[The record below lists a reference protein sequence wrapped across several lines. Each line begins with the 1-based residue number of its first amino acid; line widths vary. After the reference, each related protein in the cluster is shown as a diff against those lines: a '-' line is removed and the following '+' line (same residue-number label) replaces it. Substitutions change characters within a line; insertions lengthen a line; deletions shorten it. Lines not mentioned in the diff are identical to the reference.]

1 MIGVIAAREWRGLFL
16 SPLAWTLLAVTQ
28 ALLAWIF
35 IILINDFQNLQGRLA
50 GLEHAPGVT
59 DLVVAPLFRVA
70 AWALLLLTPLLTM
83 RLFSEERRAGTLD
96 LLLSAPV
103 SATQIVLGKYLGVLI
118 FLLGVV
124 ALTAL
129 MPLAL
134 MPLALMTGA
143 ALDGGK
149 LLAGLLG
156 LSLLAA
162 SFAAAGLYLSS
173 LTAQPLIAATATFGL
188 LLAFWIVDAVGAG
201 QGIASQFF
209 GYLSLPRHHDAL
221 LLGLVRSEDVAYY
234 LLFSAAFLGLTIRR
248 LDNLRLRG

>member
-1 MIGVIAAREWRGLFL
+1 MIWMIAAREWRGLFL

-35 IILINDFQNLQGRLA
+35 ILLVNDFQNAQGRLA

-59 DLVVAPLFRVA
+59 DLVIAPLFRVA

-83 RLFSEERRAGTLD
+83 RLFSEERRTGTLD

-103 SATQIVLGKYLGVLI
+103 SASQIVLGKYLGVLM
-118 FLLGVV
+118 FLFGVV
-124 ALTAL
+124 AMTAL

-134 MPLALMTGA
+134 AAGA
-143 ALDGGK
+143 TLDGGK

-156 LSLLAA
+156 LGLLAA
-162 SFAAAGLYLSS
+162 SCAAAGLYLSS
-173 LTAQPLIAATATFGL
+173 LTTQPLIAATATFGL
-188 LLAFWIVDAVGAG
+188 LLAFWVVDAIGAG
-201 QGIASQFF
+201 QGTASRLFS
-209 GYLSLPRHHDAL
+209 YLSLPRHNDAL

-248 LDNLRLRG
+248 LDNLRLRD

>member
-83 RLFSEERRAGTLD
+83 RLLSEERRAGTLD

-124 ALTAL
+124 ALT
-129 MPLAL
+129 AL

-173 LTAQPLIAATATFGL
+173 LTAQPLIAAIATFGL

>member
-28 ALLAWIF
+28 ALLAWIL
-35 IILINDFQNLQGRLA
+35 IILINDFQNMQGRLA

-134 MPLALMTGA
+134 MTGA

-188 LLAFWIVDAVGAG
+188 LLAFWIVDAVGVG

>member
-83 RLFSEERRAGTLD
+83 RLLSEERRTGTLD

-124 ALTAL
+124 ALT
-129 MPLAL
+129 AL

>member
-1 MIGVIAAREWRGLFL
+1 MILTIAARELRGLFL

-35 IILINDFQNLQGRLA
+35 IILLQDFQNMQGRLA
-50 GLEHAPGVT
+50 GLAHAPGVT
-59 DLVVAPLFRVA
+59 DLVVAPLFRIA

-96 LLLSAPV
+96 LLLSAPA
-103 SATQIVLGKYLGVLI
+103 SATGIVLGKYLGVLTV
-118 FLLGVV
+118 LLSLIG
-124 ALTAL
+124 LTAL

-134 MPLALMTGA
+134 LAGA
-143 ALDGGK
+143 MLDIGK

-162 SFAAAGLYLSS
+162 SCAAAGLYLSS
-173 LTAQPLIAATATFGL
+173 LTAQPLAAAAATLGL
-188 LLAFWIVDAVGAG
+188 LLAFWIVDAAGAG
-201 QGIASQFF
+201 QGAVSPVFA
-209 GYLSLPRHHDAL
+209 YLSLQRHNDAL
-221 LLGLVRSEDVAYY
+221 LLGLVRSEDVVYY
-234 LLFSAAFLGLTIRR
+234 LLFGAAFLGLTIRR

>member
-1 MIGVIAAREWRGLFL
+1 MILAIAARELRGLFL

-28 ALLAWIF
+28 ALLAWVF
-35 IILINDFQNLQGRLA
+35 IILVQDFQNVQGRLA

-70 AWALLLLTPLLTM
+70 AWVVLLLAPLLTM
-83 RLFSEERRAGTLD
+83 RLLSEERRTGTLD
-96 LLLSAPV
+96 LLLAAPA
-103 SATQIVLGKYLGVLI
+103 SATGIVLGKYLGALAM
-118 FLLGVV
+118 LLSLVGLV
-124 ALTAL
+124 
-129 MPLAL
+129 AL

-143 ALDGGK
+143 MLDSGK

-162 SFAAAGLYLSS
+162 SCTAAGLYLSS
-173 LTAQPLIAATATFGL
+173 LTAQPAAAAAATLGL
-188 LLAFWIVDAVGAG
+188 LLAFWIVDWAG
-201 QGIASQFF
+201 TDRGMASRWFD
-209 GYLSLPRHHDAL
+209 YLSLRHHNDAL

-234 LLFSAAFLGLTIRR
+234 LLFGATFLGLTIRW